1 MTKVVQKCNTIHKFI
16 LFNDILIKITSKDIK
31 NTMFI
36 INNNNLIKGVIN
48 MNIKKI
54 GLTALAASLVSVSA
68 NAGAISVSGGASMNV
83 TGHTGEGR
91 TAGTSFTM
99 GNQLTFSGSGELD
112 NGMNVSV
119 SFVIDQ
125 GDDTAIANAPFDS
138 HSVKVSSDAMGSL
151 TLAGEG
157 GTTATGA
164 INASAAGNLWDAF
177 DGLGTL
183 NGVSFATDLMT
194 TVSAGANGLMY
205 TSPELAEGLTLV
217 GSYVPQASNRE
228 SGTGYGVNYT
238 GFDGLTI
245 NYATQDVVG
254 NTTALSGDLDVIKA
268 SYVYGSFTGTVSNSH
283 FDVGTANSDQETDSY
298 AVSYSVTDEL
308 SITYGS
314 ETHESGTSGDQ
325 DAEITGIS
333 FAYTAGGMTLSGSMK
348 DGENLSYTT
357 ATVEDREQWT
367 LGASFAF

>member
-1 MTKVVQKCNTIHKFI
+1 
-16 LFNDILIKITSKDIK
+16 
-31 NTMFI
+31 
-36 INNNNLIKGVIN
+36 

-68 NAGAISVSGGASMNV
+68 NAGSMSVSGGASMNI

-91 TAGTSFTM
+91 DVGTSFSM

-112 NGMNVSV
+112 NGLNVSL
-119 SFVIDQ
+119 SFVLDEADPTP
-125 GDDTAIANAPFDS
+125 GPFDS
-138 HSVKVSSDAMGSL
+138 HSVTVSSDSLGSL

-157 GTTATGA
+157 GTTASGKISKT
-164 INASAAGNLWDAF
+164 AAGNLWDAF

-183 NGVSFATDLMT
+183 NGVAFGTDLLT
-194 TVSAGANGLMY
+194 TVSAGANALNY
-205 TSPELAEGLTLV
+205 VSPELADGLTLNA
-217 GSYVPQASNRE
+217 SYQPQASNRE
-228 SGTGYGVNYT
+228 SATGYGINYT

-245 NYATQDVVG
+245 NYA
-254 NTTALSGDLDVIKA
+254 NTDFVSTTAALSGDNEVMKV
-268 SYVYGSFTGTVSNSH
+268 SYVMGSFTGTISNLEHSTGTVASNSE
-283 FDVGTANSDQETDSY
+283 SSSY
-298 AVSYSVTDEL
+298 AVSYSVSDDL

-314 ETHESGTSGDQ
+314 ETHESGTVGDQ

-333 FAYTAGGMTLSGSMK
+333 FSYTSGGMTLSGSMK

>member
-1 MTKVVQKCNTIHKFI
+1 
-16 LFNDILIKITSKDIK
+16 
-31 NTMFI
+31 
-36 INNNNLIKGVIN
+36 

-68 NAGAISVSGGASMNV
+68 NAGSMSVSGGASMNV

-91 TAGTSFTM
+91 DAGTSFSM
-99 GNQLTFSGSGELD
+99 GNQLTFTGSGELD
-112 NGMNVSV
+112 NGMNVSL

-125 GDDTAIANAPFDS
+125 GDDTSDATSNSPFDS
-138 HSVKVSSDAMGSL
+138 HSVTVSSDGMGSL
-151 TLAGEG
+151 TLTGEG
-157 GTTATGA
+157 GTTASGA
-164 INASAAGNLWDAF
+164 IAATAAGNLWDAF

-183 NGVSFATDLMT
+183 NTVSFATDLLT
-194 TVSAGANGLMY
+194 TVSAGNNSFIY
-205 TSPELAEGLTLV
+205 TSPELADGLTLV
-217 GSYVPQASNRE
+217 GSYQPQGGNRE
-228 SGTGYGVNYT
+228 SATGFGVNYS

-245 NYATQDVVG
+245 NYANTDFVG
-254 NTTALSGDLDVIKA
+254 ATEARSGDNEVIKV
-268 SYVYGSFTGTVSNSH
+268 SYVYGSFTGTVSNLEHGGSTTVA
-283 FDVGTANSDQETDSY
+283 DNSETSSY

-314 ETHESGTSGDQ
+314 ETHESGTVGDQ

-357 ATVEDREQWT
+357 ASVEDREQWT

>member
-1 MTKVVQKCNTIHKFI
+1 
-16 LFNDILIKITSKDIK
+16 
-31 NTMFI
+31 
-36 INNNNLIKGVIN
+36 

-68 NAGAISVSGGASMNV
+68 NAGSMSVSGGASMNV

-91 TAGTSFTM
+91 DAGTSFTM
-99 GNQLTFSGSGELD
+99 GNQLTFTGGGELD
-112 NGMNVSV
+112 NGLNVSV
-119 SFVIDQ
+119 SFVLDQ
-125 GDDTAIANAPFDS
+125 ADDSTAGNANAPFDS
-138 HSVKVSSDAMGSL
+138 HSVTISSDAMGSL

-157 GTTATGA
+157 GTTATGNIA
-164 INASAAGNLWDAF
+164 ATAAGNLWDAF

-183 NGVSFATDLMT
+183 NTVDFSADLLT
-194 TVSAGANGLMY
+194 TVSAGNNGLMY
-205 TSPELAEGLTLV
+205 TSPELTDGLTLV
-217 GSYVPQASNRE
+217 GSYVPQHGNTE

-238 GFDGLTI
+238 GMDGLTI

-254 NTTALSGDLDVIKA
+254 TTTALSGDHDVLKV
-268 SYVYGSFTGTVSNSH
+268 SYVYGSFTGTVSNSD
-283 FDVGTANSDQETDSY
+283 FSTGTAASNSETSSY

-308 SITYGS
+308 SVTYGS
-314 ETHESGTSGDQ
+314 ETHESGTAGDQ

-333 FAYTAGGMTLSGSMK
+333 FAYTSGGMTLSGSMK

>member
-1 MTKVVQKCNTIHKFI
+1 
-16 LFNDILIKITSKDIK
+16 
-31 NTMFI
+31 
-36 INNNNLIKGVIN
+36 

-68 NAGAISVSGGASMNV
+68 NAGSMSVSGGASMNV

-91 TAGTSFTM
+91 DVGTSFTM
-99 GNQLTFSGSGELD
+99 GNQLTFTGSGELD
-112 NGMNVSV
+112 NGLNVSL

-125 GDDTAIANAPFDS
+125 GDDATAATGPFDS
-138 HSVKVSSDAMGSL
+138 HSVTVSSDAMGSL

-164 INASAAGNLWDAF
+164 INKTAAGNLWDAF

-183 NGVSFATDLMT
+183 NLIDFGTDLLT
-194 TVSAGANGLMY
+194 TISAGNNALMY
-205 TSPELAEGLTLV
+205 TSPELTEGLTLV
-217 GSYVPQASNRE
+217 GSYVPQGGNKNAT
-228 SGTGYGVNYT
+228 TGYGVNYS

-245 NYATQDVVG
+245 NYATQDIIEARTAAS
-254 NTTALSGDLDVIKA
+254 TTGGDQDVMKV
-268 SYVYGSFTGTVSNSH
+268 SYVYGSFTGTYSNS
-283 FDVGTANSDQETDSY
+283 DYNAGTAAASSEASSY
-298 AVSYSVTDEL
+298 AVSYSVSDEL

-314 ETHESGTSGDQ
+314 ETFESGTAGDQ
-325 DAEITGIS
+325 DAEITGLS

-348 DGENLSYTT
+348 DGENLVYGTG
-357 ATVEDREQWT
+357 TVEDREQWT

>member
-1 MTKVVQKCNTIHKFI
+1 
-16 LFNDILIKITSKDIK
+16 
-31 NTMFI
+31 
-36 INNNNLIKGVIN
+36 

-68 NAGAISVSGGASMNV
+68 NAGSMSVSGGASMNV

-91 TAGTSFTM
+91 DVGTSFTM
-99 GNQLTFSGSGELD
+99 GNQLTFTGSGELD
-112 NGMNVSV
+112 NGLNVSL

-125 GDDTAIANAPFDS
+125 GDDTSAVNGPFDS
-138 HSVKVSSDAMGSL
+138 HSVTVSSDAMGSL

-164 INASAAGNLWDAF
+164 INKTAAGNLWDAF

-183 NGVSFATDLMT
+183 NGVSFATDLLT
-194 TVSAGANGLMY
+194 TISAGNNGLMY
-205 TSPELAEGLTLV
+205 TSPELTEGLTLV
-217 GSYVPQASNRE
+217 GSYVPQGGNKEAS
-228 SGTGYGVNYT
+228 TGYGVNYS

-245 NYATQDVVG
+245 NYATQDIIEARESAS
-254 NTTALSGDLDVIKA
+254 TTGGDQDVMKV
-268 SYVYGSFTGTVSNSH
+268 SYVYGSFTGTYSNS
-283 FDVGTANSDQETDSY
+283 DYSAGTAAASSEASSY
-298 AVSYSVTDEL
+298 AVSYSVSDEL

-314 ETHESGTSGDQ
+314 ETHESGTAGDQ
-325 DAEITGIS
+325 DAEITGLS

-348 DGENLSYTT
+348 DGENLVYGTG
-357 ATVEDREQWT
+357 TVEDREQWT

>member
-1 MTKVVQKCNTIHKFI
+1 
-16 LFNDILIKITSKDIK
+16 
-31 NTMFI
+31 
-36 INNNNLIKGVIN
+36 

-68 NAGAISVSGGASMNV
+68 NAGSMSVSGGASMNV
-83 TGHTGEGR
+83 TGHTGQGR
-91 TAGTSFTM
+91 DQGTSFSM

-112 NGMNVSV
+112 NGLNVSL
-119 SFVIDQ
+119 SFVLDQ
-125 GDDTAIANAPFDS
+125 GDDTAIANSPFDS
-138 HSVKVSSDAMGSL
+138 HSVTISSDAMGSL

-157 GTTATGA
+157 GTSASGA
-164 INASAAGNLWDAF
+164 IAKTAAGNLWDSF

-183 NGVSFATDLMT
+183 NGVSFATDLLT
-194 TVSAGANGLMY
+194 TVSAGNNAFMY
-205 TSPELAEGLTLV
+205 TTPELAEGLTLV
-217 GSYVPQASNRE
+217 GSYVPQGGNRE
-228 SGTGYGVNYT
+228 AGQGYGVNYT

-245 NYATQDVVG
+245 NYASQDVVG
-254 NTTALSGDLDVIKA
+254 TTTALSGDNDVLKV
-268 SYVYGSFTGTVSNSH
+268 SYVYGSFTGTYSNLDHSTGTAASNSES
-283 FDVGTANSDQETDSY
+283 TSY
-298 AVSYSVTDEL
+298 AVSYSVSDDL

-314 ETHESGTSGDQ
+314 ETHESGTASDQ

>member
-1 MTKVVQKCNTIHKFI
+1 
-16 LFNDILIKITSKDIK
+16 
-31 NTMFI
+31 
-36 INNNNLIKGVIN
+36 

-68 NAGAISVSGGASMNV
+68 NAGSMSVSGGASMNV

-91 TAGTSFTM
+91 DVGSTFSM

-112 NGMNVSV
+112 NGMNVSL

-125 GDDTAIANAPFDS
+125 GDDTAAANGPFDS

-157 GTTATGA
+157 GTTASGA
-164 INASAAGNLWDAF
+164 IAKTAAGNLWDSF

-183 NGVSFATDLMT
+183 NNVSFAVDLLT
-194 TVSAGANGLMY
+194 TVSAGNNAFMY

-217 GSYVPQASNRE
+217 GSYQPQGTNRE
-228 SGTGYGVNYT
+228 SATGVGINYT
-238 GFDGLTI
+238 GFDGLTV
-245 NYATQDVVG
+245 NYANTDMVS
-254 NTTALSGDLDVIKA
+254 TTAALSVDNEVLKV
-268 SYVYGSFTGTVSNSH
+268 SYVYGSFTGTYSNLDHSTGTAASNSES
-283 FDVGTANSDQETDSY
+283 TSY
-298 AVSYSVTDEL
+298 AVSYSVSDDL

-314 ETHESGTSGDQ
+314 ETHESGTASDQ

-333 FAYTAGGMTLSGSMK
+333 FAYTAGGMTLSGSRK
-348 DGENLSYTT
+348 DGENLSYGTG
-357 ATVEDREQWT
+357 TVEDREQWT

>member
-1 MTKVVQKCNTIHKFI
+1 
-16 LFNDILIKITSKDIK
+16 
-31 NTMFI
+31 
-36 INNNNLIKGVIN
+36 

-68 NAGAISVSGGASMNV
+68 NAGSMSVSGGASMNV

-91 TAGTSFTM
+91 DVGTSFTM
-99 GNQLTFSGSGELD
+99 GNQLTFTGSGELD
-112 NGMNVSV
+112 NGLNVSL

-125 GDDTAIANAPFDS
+125 GDNAGTTDGPFDS
-138 HSVKVSSDAMGSL
+138 HSVTVSSDAMGSL

-157 GTTATGA
+157 GTTASGA
-164 INASAAGNLWDAF
+164 IAKTAAGNLWDAF

-183 NGVSFATDLMT
+183 NLVSFATDLLT

-205 TSPELAEGLTLV
+205 TSPELTDGLTLV
-217 GSYVPQASNRE
+217 GSYVPQKTSRE
-228 SGTGYGVNYT
+228 SGTGYGLNYS

-245 NYATQDVVG
+245 NYANQDIVG
-254 NTTALSGDLDVIKA
+254 TTTALSGDHEVLKV
-268 SYVYGSFTGTVSNSH
+268 SYVYGSFTGTVSNS
-283 FDVGTANSDQETDSY
+283 DYSTGTAASNSEAQSY
-298 AVSYSVTDEL
+298 AVSYSVSDEL
-308 SITYGS
+308 SLTYGS
-314 ETHESGTSGDQ
+314 ETFESGTAGDQ

-348 DGENLSYTT
+348 DGENLVYGTN
-357 ATVEDREQWT
+357 TVEDREQWT